1 MDATSVLKRIIL
13 IAVLSALPTFVGVAS
28 AHGGGGSSSGGSSS
42 GSSSSGS
49 SGGHSSSGSNGGS
62 SSSGSN
68 SGHSSSGSNSGHSS
82 NGSNGGHFPSGSNGG
97 HSSHGSGVHSTGVE
111 TDPSGTNSAVATGR
125 SVGESHVKPN
135 TVQMPTNTNR
145 RFQSGGG
152 NLGDVTWGEDENW
165 RRRHHR
171 LLFGFLRY

>member
-1 MDATSVLKRIIL
+1 MDTTSVLKRIIL

-68 SGHSSSGSNSGHSS
+68 SGHSSSA
-82 NGSNGGHFPSGSNGG
+82 SNGGHFPSGSNGG
-97 HSSHGSGVHSTGVE
+97 HSSHGSGAHLTGVA
-111 TDPSGTNSAVATGR
+111 TDPSGTNSPVATGR

-152 NLGDVTWGEDENW
+152 NLGDVTGGEDENW

>member
-68 SGHSSSGSNSGHSS
+68 SGHSSSGSN
-82 NGSNGGHFPSGSNGG
+82 GGHFPSGSNGG
-97 HSSHGSGVHSTGVE
+97 HSSHGSGVHSTGVA

-152 NLGDVTWGEDENW
+152 NLGDVTGGEDENW